1 MKPCDDIKALEKRI
15 EHFKKYIEDIEKIE
29 SLMGAIFL
37 VCAVISLVL
46 MLALSIAIKWG

>member
-1 MKPCDDIKALEKRI
+1 MPKD
-15 EHFKKYIEDIEKIE
+15 FKKEIENFEKKVGKEIEKIE